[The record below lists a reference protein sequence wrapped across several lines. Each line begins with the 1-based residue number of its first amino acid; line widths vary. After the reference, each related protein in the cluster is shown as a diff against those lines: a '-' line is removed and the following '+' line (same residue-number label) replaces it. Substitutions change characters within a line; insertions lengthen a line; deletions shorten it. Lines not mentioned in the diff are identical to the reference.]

1 MKQLLHLEKA
11 WWQYYQK
18 HKETLRP
25 VVVDTMSLLLACG
38 MTLLGF
44 ATFRCSKMGCFFT
57 TRICF
62 GCNARFCNTC
72 GKKKTDQWL
81 ENMKATLPDTRWQHI
96 TFTMPDVLWR
106 FFEVNRHLQG
116 NLSAIAARIMLD
128 AAKKKGLTPGIF
140 NAIHTFGRDLKLNV
154 HIHLAITLGGIT
166 TDHKRWKTIDFHK
179 INTMKRWRFLV
190 LKLLRQEA
198 QKGRLII
205 PEELSKQCGNNYRLN
220 HFFDTEYK
228 KHWHVHFADPT
239 NTPTATAKYLGRY
252 LTRPPIALSRIKHY
266 DGKEVVFEY
275 LDHKTNTHRLFHCD
289 TEEFITRL
297 IRHIPEKGFRLV
309 RYYGFLAHRVR
320 GQLLPKIYDLLNQ
333 PEKKA
338 QKIYFPE
345 LLKATFGVDP
355 LKCHYCGSQLIYCG
369 ITVGMKRSELS
380 QHHKALA
387 LQKPIQLAA

>member
-11 WWQYYQK
+11 WWQYYKK
-18 HKETLRP
+18 HKDTLRP
-25 VVVDTMSLLLACG
+25 VVIETMGLLMACG
-38 MTLLGF
+38 TLLLGF
-44 ATFRCSKMGCFFT
+44 ATFRCPKPGCFFMKKV
-57 TRICF
+57 CF
-62 GCNARFCNTC
+62 GCNSRFCNTC

-81 ENMKATLPDTRWQHI
+81 ENMKATLPDTPWQHI

-128 AAKKKGLTPGIF
+128 AAKKKGLIPGIF
-140 NAIHTFGRDLKLNV
+140 NAIHTFDRDLKLPV

-166 TDHKRWKTIDFHK
+166 TDHKRWKKIDFHK
-179 INTMKRWRFLV
+179 INTMTRWRYLV
-190 LKLLRQEA
+190 IDLLRQEA
-198 QKGRLII
+198 KKGQLII

-220 HFFDTEYK
+220 QFLDTEYE

-239 NTPTATAKYLGRY
+239 QTPTATAKYLGRY

-275 LDHKTNTHRLFHCD
+275 LDHKTNTHRLFRCD

-345 LLKATFGVDP
+345 LLKATFSVDP
-355 LKCHYCGSQLIYCG
+355 LECQVCLSQLIYCG
-369 ITVGMKRSELS
+369 ITVGMKRSELR
-380 QHHKALA
+380 QYHKALA
-387 LQKPIQLAA
+387 LQKPIQQAA